1 MTKCPTPECLNELEN
16 DSIVCPDCYFQIPK
30 HLTRFLVRMRRAAR
44 RAVKPED
51 QTELQERF
59 EANLRGI
66 CRDIKVPEK
75 KRATA

>member
-1 MTKCPTPECLNELEN
+1 MSVCPNPNCHNELKQ
-16 DSIVCPDCYFQIPK
+16 DAMLCSDCYFQVPK
-30 HLTRFLVRMRRAAR
+30 HLTTFLRRMRIAAEL
-44 RAVKPED
+44 AKEGD
-51 QTELQERF
+51 EKKQLQERF